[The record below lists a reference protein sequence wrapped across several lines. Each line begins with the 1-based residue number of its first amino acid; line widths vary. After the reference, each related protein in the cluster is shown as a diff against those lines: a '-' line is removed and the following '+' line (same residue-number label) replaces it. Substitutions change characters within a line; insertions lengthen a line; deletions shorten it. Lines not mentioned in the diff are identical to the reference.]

1 VPGVSGSKGDT
12 VKSALQ
18 RSWLSHPKNNKQI
31 KGAWEKFLSGE
42 EYSSSAGLRPTI
54 DASWRRCLVNRVDPG
69 RHQAQFLIDENA
81 LEALRQ
87 RHTRLISA
95 SAPFMIQSS
104 SYLAETGTVMILAD
118 PDGTIL
124 DVEGDPRLRE
134 QIARIQLIPGAS
146 WSESASGT
154 NAIGTALTLGQPIQ
168 VHGSEH
174 FCEGIQKWSCSAA
187 VIRDPLSASIIGVLD
202 ISGFSCAYN
211 QYSLPL
217 VAMTAER
224 IENRLAEQEK
234 AQQFR
239 LLEASLPRL
248 ASGDGVLV
256 FDRQGNLLKAN
267 EKAAGA
273 LSAWNIPLPVETHG
287 RLPGATMAPAPQLD
301 KLPEALLANR
311 IEPIFSGGTLLGYVL
326 SLPLAASRAAHGS
339 ATILELAR
347 PSRAEQPFELRE
359 TLLSTMLDQSNS
371 LVSLKDLAGRYEFV
385 NRRFEEIFGV
395 KAQDVLGRTD
405 SEIFSPELAQ
415 RLRRHDI
422 DAFGK
427 MGSSESIDEINI
439 DGRSMRL
446 AVVRFPILDSRGA
459 IKSLCT
465 QANEISRSAPGR
477 GTALTTESTSP
488 AASEGVMITDAQ
500 GRIVTVN
507 AAFSQITGYG
517 IDEVTGK
524 SPAVLKSGLHSTE
537 FYARMWRCLLEQ
549 GRWQGEIQN
558 RRKNGETFPEW
569 LTIYAIKG
577 HDGAVQNFIAIF
589 GDNSAV
595 SASRQHAEFLR
606 THELLTGLP
615 NRALLSERLQACVDE
630 AGAPANQLAVMLI
643 GLDRFRDI
651 NDALGRELGDQL
663 LIQVAERLRR
673 CMCDAHTIA
682 SQGGDEFA
690 VLLRGATAEEIR
702 HCAANILDYLAAPFH
717 LGNKD
722 IFVTTSIGISHF
734 PADTDSAAGL
744 LKNAEMAMHAAKKAG
759 RNGYQFFAQEMNARL
774 DERMSLET
782 GLRNAIEHDRFR
794 IVYQPQDDLVTGTL
808 VGAEALIRWS
818 DQSLGEVSPAR
829 FIPVA
834 EEAGL
839 IIEIGEIV
847 FAKVLAQ
854 IALWRRQGLALP
866 RISINVAAQQMR
878 APCFVEHLCELLAN
892 YGVPPEAICIE
903 LTEGTLM
910 ADLDKTS
917 QMLTS
922 ITEHGISVSIDD
934 FGTGYSSL
942 SYLSRLPIQELKV
955 DQSFVR
961 TIAEEAG
968 NRSITT
974 AIIDMAH
981 ALGMTVLAEGIET
994 GAQLQILKDKHCEI
1008 GQGYYFHRPL
1018 STEAFEKLLTAGSVR
1033 RAPSEMQ
1040 DASGLICQ
1048 LIR

>member
-1 VPGVSGSKGDT
+1 MPGVSGSMGDT

-42 EYSSSAGLRPTI
+42 EYSASPGLRPTI
-54 DASWRRCLVNRVDPG
+54 DASWRRCLVNRVDPA
-69 RHQAQFLIDENA
+69 RDQAQFLIDGNG
-81 LEALRQ
+81 LEALRK
-87 RHTRLISA
+87 RHARLISA

-104 SYLAETGTVMILAD
+104 SFLAETGTVMVLTD
-118 PDGTIL
+118 PEGTIL
-124 DVEGDPRLRE
+124 DVEGDQRLRDE
-134 QIARIQLIPGAS
+134 IARIQLIPGAS

-154 NAIGTALTLGQPIQ
+154 NAIGTALALGQPIQ

-187 VIRDPLSASIIGVLD
+187 VIRDPLSSSIIGVLD
-202 ISGFSCAYN
+202 ISGFSGAYN

-224 IENRLAEQEK
+224 IENRLAELET
-234 AQQFR
+234 AQQFK
-239 LLEASLPRL
+239 LLESTLPRL
-248 ASGDGVLV
+248 SSRDGVLV
-256 FDRQGNLLKAN
+256 FDRHGNLLKAN

-273 LSAWNIPLPVETHG
+273 LSAWDIPLPLDTPG
-287 RLPGATMAPAPQLD
+287 RLPGAAVAPAPRLD
-301 KLPEALLANR
+301 NLPASLLANR
-311 IEPIFSGGTLLGYVL
+311 IEPIFTGGTLLGYVL
-326 SLPLAASRAAHGS
+326 SIPLAASQAAHGS
-339 ATILELAR
+339 AASPELESANR
-347 PSRAEQPFELRE
+347 SEQPFELGE
-359 TLLSTMLDQSNS
+359 SLLSTMLDQSNTS
-371 LVSLKDLAGRYEFV
+371 TFTQA
-385 NRRFEEIFGV
+385 
-395 KAQDVLGRTD
+395 
-405 SEIFSPELAQ
+405 SEI
-415 RLRRHDI
+415 
-422 DAFGK
+422 
-427 MGSSESIDEINI
+427 
-439 DGRSMRL
+439 
-446 AVVRFPILDSRGA
+446 
-459 IKSLCT
+459 T
-465 QANEISRSAPGR
+465 RSAPSQ
-477 GTALTTESTSP
+477 GTPLPTESTDP

-507 AAFSQITGYG
+507 APFSEITGYSV
-517 IDEVTGK
+517 DDVTGQT
-524 SPAVLKSGLHSTE
+524 PAVLKSGLHSTE
-537 FYARMWRCLLEQ
+537 FYARMWRCLIEQ

-558 RRKNGETFPEW
+558 RRKNGEIFPEW
-569 LTIYAIKG
+569 LTIYSIKG
-577 HDGAVQNFIAIF
+577 NDGAVQNFIAIF

-595 SASRQHAEFLR
+595 RASRHHAEFLR
-606 THELLTGLP
+606 THDLLTGLP
-615 NRALLSERLQACVDE
+615 NRALLLERLQACVGE
-630 AGAPANQLAVMLI
+630 AGTPGNQLAVMLI

-690 VLLRGATAEEIR
+690 VVLRGATSEEIR
-702 HCAANILDYLAAPFH
+702 HWAANILDYLSAPFH

-722 IFVTTSIGISHF
+722 VFVTTGIGISHF
-734 PADTDSAAGL
+734 PEDGDSGAGL
-744 LKNAEMAMHAAKKAG
+744 LKMADLAMHAAKKEG
-759 RNGYQFFAQEMNARL
+759 RNCYQFFAKEMNVRL
-774 DERMSLET
+774 LERMSLET
-782 GLRNAIEHDRFR
+782 GLRRAIEHDYFR
-794 IVYQPQDDLVTGTL
+794 IVYQPQDDLATGTL
-808 VGAEALIRWS
+808 VGAEALIRWT

-866 RISINVAAQQMR
+866 RISINVAAQQMS
-878 APCFVEHLCELLAN
+878 APCFVEHLCELLEN
-892 YGVPPEAICIE
+892 HGVPPAAICIE

-942 SYLSRLPIQELKV
+942 SYLSRLPIHELKV

-1018 STEAFEKLLTAGSVR
+1018 STEAFEKLLTAGSGQ
-1033 RAPSEMQ
+1033 RAYSETK
-1040 DASGLICQ
+1040 DAAGVICQ
-1048 LIR
+1048 LAH

>member
-1 VPGVSGSKGDT
+1 MPGVSGSKGDT

-42 EYSSSAGLRPTI
+42 EYSASAGLRPTI
-54 DASWRRCLVNRVDPG
+54 DASWRRCLVSRVDPA
-69 RHQAQFLIDENA
+69 RDQAQSLIDGNG

-87 RHTRLISA
+87 RHARLISA
-95 SAPFMIQSS
+95 SAPFMVQSTS
-104 SYLAETGTVMILAD
+104 FLAETGTVMILAD
-118 PDGTIL
+118 PEGTIL
-124 DVEGDPRLRE
+124 DVEGDPRLRAE
-134 QIARIQLIPGAS
+134 IARIQLVPGAS

-154 NAIGTALTLGQPIQ
+154 NAIGTALALGQPIQ

-187 VIRDPLSASIIGVLD
+187 VIRDPLSAAIIGVLD

-224 IENRLAEQEK
+224 IENRLAELEM

-239 LLEASLPRL
+239 LLESTLPRL
-248 ASGDGVLV
+248 ASCDGVLV
-256 FDRQGNLLKAN
+256 FDRHGNLVKAN

-273 LSAWNIPLPVETHG
+273 LSAWDVRLPLDSHIL
-287 RLPGATMAPAPQLD
+287 LPGAAVAPAPRLD
-301 KLPEALLANR
+301 NLPEALLANR
-311 IEPIFSGGTLLGYVL
+311 IEPIFMDGTLLGYVL
-326 SLPLAASRAAHGS
+326 SIPLAASQASHGS
-339 ATILELAR
+339 AAILDLQS
-347 PSRAEQPFELRE
+347 PNRAEQPFELRDS
-359 TLLSTMLDQSNS
+359 LLSTMLDQSNS

-385 NRRFEEIFGV
+385 NRRFEELFGV
-395 KAQDVLGRTD
+395 KAAAVVGRTD
-405 SEIFSPELAQ
+405 CEIFSQELAQ
-415 RLRRHDI
+415 KLRRRDI

-427 MGSSESIDEINI
+427 AGSSESIDEITV
-439 DGRSMRL
+439 DGRTIRL
-446 AVVRFPILDSRGA
+446 AVVRFPIVDGCGA
-459 IKSLCT
+459 IKSMCT
-465 QANEISRSAPGR
+465 QANEMSQSAADRRTPL
-477 GTALTTESTSP
+477 ASEATSP

-507 AAFSQITGYG
+507 APFSRITGYSV
-517 IDEVTGK
+517 DEVTGK
-524 SPAVLKSGLHSTE
+524 TPAVLKSGLHSTE
-537 FYARMWRCLLEQ
+537 FYARMWRCLIEQ

-558 RRKNGETFPEW
+558 RRKNGEIFPEW

-577 HDGAVQNFIAIF
+577 NDAAVQNFIAIF

-595 SASRQHAEFLR
+595 RASRHHAEFLR

-615 NRALLSERLQACVDE
+615 NRALLMERLQACIDE
-630 AGAPANQLAVMLI
+630 AGTPDNRLAVMLI

-651 NDALGRELGDQL
+651 NDALGRDLGDQL

-682 SQGGDEFA
+682 SHGGDEFA
-690 VLLRGATAEEIR
+690 VVLRGATSEETR
-702 HCAANILDYLAAPFH
+702 HWAANILDYLSAPFQ

-722 IFVTTSIGISHF
+722 VFVTTCIGISRF
-734 PADTDSAAGL
+734 PEDADSAAGL
-744 LKNAEMAMHAAKKAG
+744 LKHADVAMHTAKKEG
-759 RNGYQFFAQEMNARL
+759 RNGYQFFATEMNARL
-774 DERMSLET
+774 LERMSLES
-782 GLRNAIEHDRFR
+782 GLRKAIEHDHFR
-794 IVYQPQDDLVTGTL
+794 IVYQPQDDLATGTV
-808 VGAEALIRWS
+808 VGAEALIRWT
-818 DQSLGEVSPAR
+818 DQNLGDVSPAR

-854 IALWRRQGLALP
+854 IALWRRQGLTLP
-866 RISINVAAQQMR
+866 RISINVSAQQIR
-878 APCFVEHLCELLAN
+878 APCFVEHLCDLLEN

-910 ADLDKTS
+910 VDLDKTS
-917 QMLTS
+917 QMLTN
-922 ITEHGISVSIDD
+922 ITQHGISVSIDD

-942 SYLSRLPIQELKV
+942 SYLSRLPIHELKV

-994 GAQLQILKDKHCEI
+994 SAQLQILKDKHCEI

-1018 STEAFEKLLTAGSVR
+1018 STEAFEKLLSAGSAQRV
-1033 RAPSEMQ
+1033 A
-1040 DASGLICQ
+1040 ASWRVNGNVDVE
-1048 LIR
+1048 IR

>member
-1 VPGVSGSKGDT
+1 MPGVSGSKGDT

-42 EYSSSAGLRPTI
+42 EYSASAGLRPTI
-54 DASWRRCLVNRVDPG
+54 DASWRRCLVNRVDPA
-69 RHQAQFLIDENA
+69 RDQAQFLIDRNG
-81 LEALRQ
+81 LEALRK
-87 RHTRLISA
+87 RHVRLISA

-104 SYLAETGTVMILAD
+104 SFLAETGTVMVLTD
-118 PDGTIL
+118 PEGTIL
-124 DVEGDPRLRE
+124 DVEGDQRLRE
-134 QIARIQLIPGAS
+134 EIARIQLIPGAN
-146 WSESASGT
+146 WSESTSGT
-154 NAIGTALTLGQPIQ
+154 NAIGTALALGQPIQ

-202 ISGFSCAYN
+202 ISGFSRAYN

-224 IENRLAEQEK
+224 IENRLAELEM
-234 AQQFR
+234 AQQFK
-239 LLEASLPRL
+239 LLESTLPRL
-248 ASGDGVLV
+248 SSRDGVLV
-256 FDRQGNLLKAN
+256 FDRQGNLVKAN

-273 LSAWNIPLPVETHG
+273 LSAWDIALPLNT
-287 RLPGATMAPAPQLD
+287 RSLLPGAAVTPAPRLD
-301 KLPEALLANR
+301 KLPESLLANR
-311 IEPIFSGGTLLGYVL
+311 TEPIFVDGTLLGYVL
-326 SLPLAASRAAHGS
+326 SIPLAARQAAHGS
-339 ATILELAR
+339 VAIPDLESANR
-347 PSRAEQPFELRE
+347 SDQPFELRKS
-359 TLLSTMLDQSNS
+359 LLSTMLDQSNKS
-371 LVSLKDLAGRYEFV
+371 
-385 NRRFEEIFGV
+385 IF
-395 KAQDVLGRTD
+395 
-405 SEIFSPELAQ
+405 
-415 RLRRHDI
+415 
-422 DAFGK
+422 
-427 MGSSESIDEINI
+427 
-439 DGRSMRL
+439 
-446 AVVRFPILDSRGA
+446 
-459 IKSLCT
+459 T
-465 QANEISRSAPGR
+465 QANEISRSAPSQR
-477 GTALTTESTSP
+477 TLLSTESTDP
-488 AASEGVMITDAQ
+488 AASEGVMITDAL

-507 AAFSQITGYG
+507 ALFSQITGYSV
-517 IDEVTGK
+517 DEVTGQT
-524 SPAVLKSGLHSTE
+524 PAILKSGLHSTE
-537 FYARMWRCLLEQ
+537 FYARMWRCLIEQ

-558 RRKNGETFPEW
+558 RRKNGEIFPEW
-569 LTIYAIKG
+569 LTIYSIKG
-577 HDGAVQNFIAIF
+577 TDGAVQNFIAIF

-595 SASRQHAEFLR
+595 RASRHHAEFLR
-606 THELLTGLP
+606 THDLLSGLP
-615 NRALLSERLQACVDE
+615 NRALLLERLQACVSE
-630 AGAPANQLAVMLI
+630 AGRPGNQLAVMLI

-651 NDALGRELGDQL
+651 NDALGRDLGDQL

-690 VLLRGATAEEIR
+690 VVLRGATAEEIR
-702 HCAANILDYLAAPFH
+702 HSAANILDYLSAPFH

-722 IFVTTSIGISHF
+722 VFVTTGIGISHF
-734 PADTDSAAGL
+734 PEDGDSGAGL
-744 LKNAEMAMHAAKKAG
+744 LKNADLAMHAAKKEG
-759 RNGYQFFAQEMNARL
+759 RNCYQFFAKEMNARL
-774 DERMSLET
+774 QERMSLET
-782 GLRNAIEHDRFR
+782 GLRKAIEHDHFR
-794 IVYQPQDDLVTGTL
+794 IVYQPQDELATGTV

-818 DQSLGEVSPAR
+818 DQSLGDVSPAR

-866 RISINVAAQQMR
+866 RISINVSAQQMR
-878 APCFVEHLCELLAN
+878 APYFVEHLCELLEN

-917 QMLTS
+917 QMLTN
-922 ITEHGISVSIDD
+922 ITQHGISVSIDD

-942 SYLSRLPIQELKV
+942 SYLSRLPIHELKV

-968 NRSITT
+968 NRSIAT

-1018 STEAFEKLLTAGSVR
+1018 STEAFEKLLTAGSVQ
-1033 RAPSEMQ
+1033 RAYGAIN
-1040 DASGLICQ
+1040 DAAAVICQ
-1048 LIR
+1048 HER

>member
-1 VPGVSGSKGDT
+1 M
-12 VKSALQ
+12 KSALQ
-18 RSWLSHPKNNKQI
+18 RSWLSHPKNNKRI

-42 EYSSSAGLRPTI
+42 EYSSSAGLRPAI
-54 DASWRRCLVNRVDPG
+54 DASWRRCVVNHVDPA
-69 RHQAQFLIDENA
+69 RHQAQFLIDGNG

-87 RHTRLISA
+87 RHARLISA

-104 SYLAETGTVMILAD
+104 SFLAETGTVMVLTD
-118 PDGTIL
+118 PEGTIL
-124 DVEGDPRLRE
+124 DVEGDQRLRE
-134 QIARIQLIPGAS
+134 EIARIQLIPGAS

-154 NAIGTALTLGQPIQ
+154 NAIGTALALGQPIQ

-202 ISGFSCAYN
+202 ISGFSGAYN

-224 IENRLAEQEK
+224 IENRLAELEM
-234 AQQFR
+234 AQQFT
-239 LLEASLPRL
+239 LLESTMPRL
-248 ASGDGVLV
+248 SSSDGVLV
-256 FDRQGNLLKAN
+256 FDRHGNLVKAN
-267 EKAAGA
+267 DKAAGA
-273 LSAWNIPLPVETHG
+273 LSAWDIPLPLAPHG
-287 RLPGATMAPAPQLD
+287 LLPGAAMTPAPRLD
-301 KLPEALLANR
+301 NLPESLLANR
-311 IEPIFSGGTLLGYVL
+311 IEPIFTGGALLGYVL
-326 SLPLAASRAAHGS
+326 SIPLAVSRAVHGS
-339 ATILELAR
+339 ATSFDLER
-347 PSRAEQPFELRE
+347 PNRSEQPFERRE
-359 TLLSTMLDQSNS
+359 ALLSTMLDQSNS
-371 LVSLKDLAGRYEFV
+371 LVSLKDLSGHYEFV
-385 NRRFEEIFGV
+385 NRRFEELFGV
-395 KAQDVLGRTD
+395 KAEEILGRTD
-405 SEIFSPELAQ
+405 SEIFSQELAT
-415 RLRRHDI
+415 RLRRQDI

-427 MGSSESIDEINI
+427 AGSSESVDEIDV
-439 DGRSMRL
+439 DGRTVRL
-446 AVVRFPILDSRGA
+446 AVVRFPILDGNGT
-459 IKSLCT
+459 IKSICT
-465 QANEISRSAPGR
+465 QANEITGPAPGH
-477 GTALTTESTSP
+477 GTALATASTNP
-488 AASEGVMITDAQ
+488 EASEGVMITDAQ

-507 AAFSQITGYG
+507 GAFSRITGYG
-517 IDEVTGK
+517 VDEVTGN
-524 SPAVLKSGLHSTE
+524 SPAILKSGLHSPE
-537 FYARMWRCLLEQ
+537 FYARMWRCLIEQ

-558 RRKNGETFPEW
+558 RRKNGEIFPEW

-577 HDGAVQNFIAIF
+577 NDGAVQNFIAIF

-595 SASRQHAEFLR
+595 RASRHHAEFLR

-615 NRALLSERLQACVDE
+615 NRVLLMERLQACLDE
-630 AGAPANQLAVMLI
+630 AGTPRNPLAVMLI

-651 NDALGRELGDQL
+651 NDALGRDLGDQL

-690 VLLRGATAEEIR
+690 VVLRGATSEEIR
-702 HCAANILDYLAAPFH
+702 HLAANTLDYLSAPFH

-722 IFVTTSIGISHF
+722 IFVTTSIGISHY
-734 PADTDSAAGL
+734 PEDGDSGAGL
-744 LKNAEMAMHAAKKAG
+744 LKNADMAMHAAKKEG
-759 RNGYQFFAQEMNARL
+759 RNGYQFFAKEMNARL
-774 DERMSLET
+774 VERMSLET
-782 GLRNAIEHDRFR
+782 GLRKAIELDHFR
-794 IVYQPQDDLVTGTL
+794 IVYQPQDDLATGTV
-808 VGAEALIRWS
+808 VGAEALIRWT
-818 DQSLGEVSPAR
+818 DPSLGDVSPAR

-839 IIEIGEIV
+839 IIAIGEIV
-847 FAKVLAQ
+847 FAKVLTQ

-878 APCFVEHLCELLAN
+878 APYFVEHLCELLGN
-892 YGVPPEAICIE
+892 HGVPPEAICIE

-922 ITEHGISVSIDD
+922 ITQRGISVSIDD

-1018 STEAFEKLLTAGSVR
+1018 STEAFEKLLTARSGQHTHP
-1033 RAPSEMQ
+1033 AKT
-1040 DASGLICQ
+1040 DAAGAICQ
-1048 LIR
+1048 LEH

>member
-1 VPGVSGSKGDT
+1 VSGVAGGKGDT

-31 KGAWEKFLSGE
+31 KSAWEKFLSGE
-42 EYSSSAGLRPTI
+42 EYSASAGLRPTI
-54 DASWRRCLVNRVDPG
+54 DASWRRCLVSRVDPG
-69 RHQAQFLIDENA
+69 RDQAQFLLEANA
-81 LEALRQ
+81 LEVLRQ
-87 RHTRLISA
+87 RHARLISA

-104 SYLAETGTVMILAD
+104 SFLAETGTVMILAD
-118 PDGTIL
+118 PEGTIL
-124 DVEGDPRLRE
+124 DVEGDSRLRE
-134 QIARIQLIPGAS
+134 QIGRIQLIPGAS
-146 WSESASGT
+146 WSEAASGT
-154 NAIGTALTLGQPIQ
+154 NAIGTALALAQPIQ

-202 ISGFSCAYN
+202 ISGFSRAYN
-211 QYSLPL
+211 PYSLPL

-224 IENRLAEQEK
+224 IENRLAELEM
-234 AQQFR
+234 AQQFK
-239 LLEASLPRL
+239 LLASTLSRL
-248 ASGDGVLV
+248 ASRDGVLV
-256 FDRQGNLLKAN
+256 FDRHGNLVKAN
-267 EKAAGA
+267 DRAAGA
-273 LSAWNIPLPVETHG
+273 LSAWNVPLPQDSLSG
-287 RLPGATMAPAPQLD
+287 LAGAAARPGPRLD
-301 KLPEALLANR
+301 NLPEALLANR
-311 IEPIFSGGTLLGYVL
+311 IEPIFDAGTLLGYVL
-326 SLPLAASRAAHGS
+326 SIPLATRPAGRGS
-339 ATILELAR
+339 PAIIELDR
-347 PSRAEQPFELRE
+347 PDHADQPPELRE
-359 TLLSTMLDQSNS
+359 SLLSTMLDQSTS
-371 LVSLKDLAGRYEFV
+371 LVSLKDLAGHYEFV
-385 NRRFEEIFGV
+385 NRRFEELFGV
-395 KAQDVLGRTD
+395 KAQDIVGRTD
-405 SEIFSPELAQ
+405 AEIFGPELAQ
-415 RLRRHDI
+415 KLRRHDI
-422 DAFGK
+422 DSLGK
-427 MGSSESIDEINI
+427 TGRSESVEEFPV
-439 DGRSMRL
+439 DGRTIRL
-446 AVVRFPILDSRGA
+446 AVVRFPIVDSHGA
-459 IKSLCT
+459 VESICT
-465 QANEISRSAPGR
+465 QANELARSVA
-477 GTALTTESTSP
+477 GTGTPLAAESTT
-488 AASEGVMITDAQ
+488 ADASEGVMITDAQ

-507 AAFSQITGYG
+507 AAFSQITGYAV
-517 IDEVTGK
+517 DEVTGK
-524 SPAVLKSGLHSTE
+524 TPAVLKSGLHSTE
-537 FYARMWRCLLEQ
+537 FYARLWRSLIDQ

-558 RRKNGETFPEW
+558 RRKNGEIFPEW

-595 SASRQHAEFLR
+595 SASRHHAEFLR

-615 NRALLSERLQACVDE
+615 NRALLVERLQACVD
-630 AGAPANQLAVMLI
+630 AADPLAVMLI

-651 NDALGRELGDQL
+651 NDALGRDLGDQL

-673 CMCDAHTIA
+673 CMCDADTIA

-690 VLLRGATAEEIR
+690 VVLRGATAEEIR
-702 HCAANILDYLAAPFH
+702 HWAANILDYLAAPFH
-717 LGNKD
+717 LGNRD
-722 IFVTTSIGISHF
+722 VFVTTCIGISRF
-734 PADTDSAAGL
+734 PDDADSGAGV
-744 LKNAEMAMHAAKKAG
+744 LKHADLAMHAAKTAG

-774 DERMSLET
+774 QERMSLET
-782 GLRNAIEHDRFR
+782 GLRQAIAHDHFR
-794 IVYQPQDDLVTGTL
+794 IVYQPQDDLATGTL
-808 VGAEALIRWS
+808 VGAEALIRWT
-818 DQSLGEVSPAR
+818 DQSLGDVSPAR

-847 FAKVLAQ
+847 FAKVLGQ
-854 IALWRRQGLALP
+854 IALWRRQGLSLP

-878 APCFVEHLCELLAN
+878 APSFVEHLCELLEN

-917 QMLTS
+917 QMLTH
-922 ITEHGISVSIDD
+922 IARHGIAVSIDD

-942 SYLSRLPIQELKV
+942 SYLSRLPIHELKV

-1018 STEAFEKLLTAGSVR
+1018 STEAFEKLLTA
-1033 RAPSEMQ
+1033 
-1040 DASGLICQ
+1040 DSGLHAHCEMKDAARTTCQ
-1048 LIR
+1048 PAR